1 MNEQRRRLVGSAL
14 RHACGA
20 SLLALGTT
28 TIPAATAQETVII
41 GGSGQSAV
49 EVNLGI
55 LGDLDGGSSQRA
67 LRFPG
72 EPADQSIV
80 LRPPGGA
87 AESTVSPARR
97 PALRPPAPE
106 LAARPVAPVVRA
118 PVAPPPA
125 QATAAAP
132 PRQTETT
139 PATGTTPPPP
149 PPPAIVRDTS
159 RDGAAPQRVPPQPV
173 ARTESAAPTPP
184 PPPPARQQTAAL
196 PPPAEGQA
204 LQLVFEA
211 SSTQLNGAAETQLR
225 QLAGSL
231 ATSEQRIQLKAFA
244 SGTSDRPSAARRE
257 SLSRALAVRSFLIE
271 NGIRSTRIDVR
282 ALGQPTDGGPND
294 RVDVILLTQ

>member
-1 MNEQRRRLVGSAL
+1 MNEQRRRLFGSAL
-14 RHACGA
+14 RLACGA
-20 SLLALGTT
+20 GLLAM
-28 TIPAATAQETVII
+28 ATAKTPLAMAQETVVI

-55 LGDLDGGSSQRA
+55 LRDLDGGSNQRA

-87 AESTVSPARR
+87 AGTTASTERR
-97 PALRPPAPE
+97 PALRPPAPS

-125 QATAAAP
+125 PAPAAAP
-132 PRQTETT
+132 PRKTEPA
-139 PATGTTPPPP
+139 PATAVPPPLP
-149 PPPAIVRDTS
+149 PPPAVVRDTS
-159 RDGAAPQRVPPQPV
+159 RDSAAPQRVPPQPA
-173 ARTESAAPTPP
+173 ARPENAVP

-204 LQLVFEA
+204 LQLVFEP

-244 SGTSDRPSAARRE
+244 SGTSERPSAARRE

>member
-20 SLLALGTT
+20 GLLALATA

-55 LGDLDGGSSQRA
+55 LRDLDGGSSQRA

-87 AESTVSPARR
+87 AESTVSTARR
-97 PALRPPAPE
+97 PALRPPAPD

-125 QATAAAP
+125 QAPAAAP

-139 PATGTTPPPP
+139 PATATPPPP
-149 PPPAIVRDTS
+149 PPPPTVVGDTS
-159 RDGAAPQRVPPQPV
+159 RDSAAPQRVPPQPV
-173 ARTESAAPTPP
+173 ARTESAAP

-204 LQLVFEA
+204 FQLVFEA

-231 ATSEQRIQLKAFA
+231 AASEQRIQLKAFA